1 MSPVQS
7 SPVHLSPVI
16 SYTQFAEAQQETSKA
31 WLLVESIATASP

>member
-16 SYTQFAEAQQETSKA
+16 SYTQSSMQHIKVKENK
-31 WLLVESIATASP
+31 